1 VRRAADALVRQ
12 LSANDPSVRDK
23 AATALQA
30 MGSNAAKALAHHV
43 SSNLLIL
50 GTKPENRDAII
61 QDTTKTVTVLTKIGN
76 DIADDCEVRVALLA
90 AAGPDGTKW
99 ALRLAAIDALGEIN
113 KYRGGVLL
121 EESSSPS
128 GENPSGSVD
137 LPKVT
142 AAADKLVEIAEQVF
156 DKSTGRSVPTPT
168 PTPPWE
174 NPFYAQLKILGK
186 SQSKLT
192 KASAQVKAVASLSK
206 SKEPAFSKLADPET
220 LAASLKKIEVSYLE
234 ATKTIDPSKLK
245 LENASDK
252 PLSQFQTESGYDL
265 LIETTQ
271 LKEQLD
277 SLNKAM
283 PKQADLT
290 AVLTRLADICDES
303 SEPDKSVVANAIN
316 AVFSKPPEKTP
327 AAGEA
332 KKDGVKKGA
341 GKKDADKK
349 DDAAAK
355 DGDKEKSK
363 SQ

>member
-1 VRRAADALVRQ
+1 
-12 LSANDPSVRDK
+12 LSANDPSVRDR

-30 MGSNAAKALAHHV
+30 MGSNAAKALADHV
-43 SSNLLIL
+43 SGNLLIL
-50 GTKPENRDAII
+50 KEGTKPENRDAII
-61 QDTTKTVTVLTKIGN
+61 QDTTKAVTVLTKIGN
-76 DIADDCEVRVALLA
+76 DIADDCEVRVALLN

-121 EESSSPS
+121 EESSSLS
-128 GENPSGSVD
+128 GKNPSGSVD

-156 DKSTGRSVPTPT
+156 DKSTGRSIPTPT

-174 NPFYAQLKILGK
+174 SQFYAQLKILGE

-192 KASAQVKAVASLSK
+192 KASAQVKAVASRSK
-206 SKEPAFSKLADPET
+206 SKEPAFSKLTDPET
-220 LAASLKKIEVSYLE
+220 LAASLKKIEVSYLD
-234 ATKTIDPSKLK
+234 ATKTIELQKLK
-245 LENASDK
+245 LENANDK
-252 PLSQFQTESGYDL
+252 PASQFQTESAYDL

-277 SLNKAM
+277 SLNEAM
-283 PKQADLT
+283 PTFKKKQADLT
-290 AVLTRLADICDES
+290 ALLTKLATISDES
-303 SEPDKSVVANAIN
+303 SEPDKSTVANAIN
-316 AVFSKPPEKTP
+316 AVFSKPPTPTP
-327 AAGEA
+327 AAEEA
-332 KKDGVKKGA
+332 KKDGA

-349 DDAAAK
+349 DDATTK
-355 DGDKEKSK
+355 DKDKAKSK